1 MQQSESPMKP
11 SFAIIGCGRVGT
23 ALARYLSKAGY
34 QPAGFASRSRES
46 ALHAAQIAGAEDA
59 VYDQVW
65 EAAAK
70 ADVVFITTSDQAI
83 AVTCQ
88 SIAENGGFQEN
99 AAVLHCSGALSS
111 NILSAAGQC
120 GAAIGSMHPLQ
131 SFAAVTEEN
140 PFAGIKMAIEGE
152 AGAVAQAGKMAEALG
167 AEPISIQTEGKTLYH
182 AAAVVASNYLV
193 TLLRLSF
200 DLLKASG
207 VPESEAYGVLTPL
220 IGGTLKNV
228 EQVGIPEAL
237 TGPIARGDAATVAD
251 HLAAIRELSPEAA
264 DLYTRLGLA
273 TIDIATAKGTLSQ
286 EGADRLA
293 ELFTR
298 QKGE

>member
-1 MQQSESPMKP
+1 MTT

-23 ALARYLSKAGY
+23 ALARHLSNAGY
-34 QPAGFASRSRES
+34 KPAGCASRTRES
-46 ALHAAQIAGAEDA
+46 ALNAAKAAGAEDA
-59 VYDQVW
+59 VYDEVGA
-65 EAAAK
+65 AAAK
-70 ADVVFITTSDQAI
+70 AEVVLITTSDQAI
-83 AVTCQ
+83 AATCQ
-88 SIAENGGFQEN
+88 SIAENAGFKQN

-111 NILSAAGQC
+111 NILSPAHQR

-140 PFAGIKMAIEGE
+140 PFVGIKMAIEGE
-152 AGAVAQAGKMAEALG
+152 AGAVAQAWKMAEALG
-167 AEPISIQTEGKTLYH
+167 ADPISIRTEGKTLYH

-207 VPESEAYGVLTPL
+207 VPESEAYGVLKPL

-237 TGPIARGDAATVAD
+237 TGPVARGDVATVAD
-251 HLAAIRELSPEAA
+251 HLAAIRKLSPEAA

-286 EGADRLA
+286 AAADELIK
-293 ELFTR
+293 LFT
-298 QKGE
+298 